1 MNPVLFNLFIN
12 NINDIFDE
20 CFCHPVT
27 LGNTKLSN
35 LPYADDLFL
44 ISELK
49 QACKVAWKTY
59 KHTARSGK
67 LLSIIKRQKSW
78 LWKKDNPSIQIH
90 HFKKVPIEICK
101 LYQKT
106 KVMVVE
112 KTQSFYS
119 SQGLK

>member
-44 ISELK
+44 ISETKTGLQSCLENM
-49 QACKVAWKTY
+49 QAYCQKWKIAINN
-59 KHTARSGK
+59 K
-67 LLSIIKRQKSW
+67 
-78 LWKKDNPSIQIH
+78 
-90 HFKKVPIEICK
+90 
-101 LYQKT
+101 KT

-112 KTQSFYS
+112 KRQSFNSNTSFQKGAY
-119 SQGLK
+119 